1 MSTKSAVLAK
11 RFESEIGEAITML
24 EQLSEADWHKVT
36 AAEGWT
42 VGATAHHYA
51 GALGPISQLI
61 EGLVAGRPGTLNT
74 RLLDE
79 MNAQHAKDYADC
91 SKAETIALLREG
103 SAVASGTIR
112 GLNDS
117 QLAARGTVLTDLPQ
131 MSVEQLI
138 NTGLLGHLEEHFGSI
153 RKTVGR

>member
-1 MSTKSAVLAK
+1 MSTKSAGLAK
-11 RFESEIGEAITML
+11 RFETEIGGAIALL

-42 VGATAHHYA
+42 VAATAHHYA

-61 EGLVAGRPGTLNT
+61 EGLVAGRPGTLST
-74 RLLDE
+74 RMLDE

-91 SKAETIALLREG
+91 SKADTIALLREG
-103 SAVASGTIR
+103 STVAAGTIR
-112 GLNDS
+112 GLSDS
-117 QLAARGTVLTDLPQ
+117 QLAASGTVLTDLPQ
-131 MSVEQLI
+131 MTAEQFI
-138 NTGLLGHLEEHFGSI
+138 HAGLLGHLEEHFGSI